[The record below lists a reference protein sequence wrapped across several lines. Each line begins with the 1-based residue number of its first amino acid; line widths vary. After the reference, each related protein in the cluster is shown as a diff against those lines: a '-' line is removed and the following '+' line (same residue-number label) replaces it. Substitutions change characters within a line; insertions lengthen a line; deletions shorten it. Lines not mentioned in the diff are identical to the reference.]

1 LRARRRSAASPAAAA
16 AALPPPPPPPP
27 LCAPASAQAVATTQP
42 PPDAH
47 AAKRARVPAHS
58 GAQRARA
65 AHAAPKRCGT
75 REREERAGDVLCN
88 SRQKSALCSQLSPPA
103 APSFLTRVSS
113 LPATRAP
120 GARTAAHAR
129 ARMSDPAEAAAASP
143 PPPPPPPPLPPLAS
157 RFGPDVRVFTFE
169 LPAPRAASASD
180 GDGGGDA
187 GASASASASA
197 GADTAGVASSV
208 CVPVQETSWEAGG
221 LGWRVWGAAHVLSR
235 ELCAAPRSLLAGASV
250 LEIGAG
256 CGLCGFVASALGA
269 REVVLTDALPA
280 LLSTLAAS
288 AALQA
293 RAEGVVSAEE
303 AAAAADD
310 DDEAPDA
317 AAWVWRGAAPG
328 RRLLVRNFLWD
339 DEAADA
345 ASPAADEAF
354 KRSML
359 AGQLRRADVAA
370 ALVTTAPSL
379 PPGATFPLV
388 IGSDLLYDW
397 GQRRPLPRVL
407 RARLAPGGVAL
418 LVLPVRDKTLM
429 DAFCVALSQEGLAWD
444 ARPSRADGTDGGCRA
459 GPAADGT
466 GGDEP
471 LACVD
476 VRVWHPAAPPA
487 PRWRGWP
494 DEPEAGSEA
503 EADGV
508 GV

>member
-1 LRARRRSAASPAAAA
+1 MSDAAEAAAA
-16 AALPPPPPPPP
+16 AAAAPPPPPPP
-27 LCAPASAQAVATTQP
+27 APAS
-42 PPDAH
+42 
-47 AAKRARVPAHS
+47 
-58 GAQRARA
+58 
-65 AHAAPKRCGT
+65 
-75 REREERAGDVLCN
+75 
-88 SRQKSALCSQLSPPA
+88 
-103 APSFLTRVSS
+103 
-113 LPATRAP
+113 
-120 GARTAAHAR
+120 
-129 ARMSDPAEAAAASP
+129 
-143 PPPPPPPPLPPLAS
+143 S
-157 RFGPDVRVFTFE
+157 RFGPDVRVFTFD
-169 LPAPRAASASD
+169 LPRSADAP
-180 GDGGGDA
+180 
-187 GASASASASA
+187 
-197 GADTAGVASSV
+197 ADEPPRSV
-208 CVPVQETSWEAGG
+208 LVPVQETSWEAGG

-235 ELCAAPRSLLAGASV
+235 ELCAAPRSLLAGVVV

-269 REVVLTDALPA
+269 KEVVLTDALPA
-280 LLSTLAAS
+280 LLDTLAAS

-293 RAEGVVSAEE
+293 RAEGVITAQE
-303 AAAAADD
+303 AVASEAGEADAADDDAAADD
-310 DDEAPDA
+310 AG
-317 AAWVWRGAAPG
+317 AWAWRGAAPG

-370 ALVTTAPSL
+370 ALATTAPSL
-379 PPGATFPLV
+379 APGVTFPLV

-429 DAFCVALSQEGLAWD
+429 DGFCVALTEEGLAWD

-476 VRVWHPAAPPA
+476 VRVWHAGAPPEA
-487 PRWRGWP
+487 RWRGWP
-494 DEPEAGSEA
+494 HEPEAGGDD
-503 EADGV
+503 ADL
-508 GV
+508 